1 MMSVNPGFGAQKFI
15 EHTYEKV
22 KALRSMISAT
32 GSKAL
37 IEIDG
42 GVNLNN
48 ARPLM
53 DAGANVLVAGNL
65 VFSAKDPAGVIQQLT
80 QV

>member
-1 MMSVNPGFGAQKFI
+1 
-15 EHTYEKV
+15 
-22 KALRSMISAT
+22 
-32 GSKAL
+32 
-37 IEIDG
+37 
-42 GVNLNN
+42 
-48 ARPLM
+48 M